1 MHSLLNNHFTVYNL
15 PFDKNYSLSHRLK
28 DIKLIVIDID
38 GTLVDENGNVGEK
51 TLFLAKELKK
61 QNIFCTL
68 SSARSYHYSSHIA
81 DDLEID
87 IPFITLDGALIK
99 PRKGEAIFK
108 GTIKDSFVRKAIAL
122 AEDNYGK
129 ITMCDENNLFVTPR
143 NAVVKEYV
151 KLSAPVMEITD
162 FTGIKDILEI
172 LIYCEDKAS
181 MKNIKHGFGFF
192 ESRGVSL
199 SVTKS
204 PRNDYYL
211 LTIKKKHS
219 NKYESLKK
227 LVSHLSLSKKNVAV
241 IGDWHND
248 VPLFD
253 FGGYNIAVKNA
264 IPELK
269 RKADYVTN
277 STNNEDAVGE
287 VLELVRAHA
296 VNSAN

>member
-1 MHSLLNNHFTVYNL
+1 M
-15 PFDKNYSLSHRLK
+15 SHRLK

-38 GTLVDENGNVGEK
+38 GTLVDEHGNVGTK
-51 TLFLAKELKK
+51 TLQLAKELKK

-68 SSARSYHYSSHIA
+68 SSARSFFFSSHIA
-81 DDLEID
+81 DDMQID
-87 IPFITLDGALIK
+87 IPFVTLDGALIK
-99 PRKGEAIFK
+99 SRDGKAVYK
-108 GTIKDSFVRKAIAL
+108 GTIKDSFVHKAIAL

-129 ITMCDENNLFVTPR
+129 ITMCDEHNLFVTP
-143 NAVVKEYV
+143 NNSIVKEYT
-151 KLSAPVMEITD
+151 KLSAPIKEISD
-162 FTGIKDILEI
+162 FTGVTDILEI

-181 MKNIKHGFGFF
+181 MKNIKSSFGFF
-192 ESRGVSL
+192 EKRGVSL

-211 LTIKKKHS
+211 LTIKKKQS
-219 NKYESLKK
+219 NKLESVKR
-227 LVSHLSLSKKNVAV
+227 LVKHLGFSKKNVAV

-248 VPLFD
+248 MPLFE
-253 FGGYNIAVKNA
+253 FGAYNIAVKNA

-287 VLELVRAHA
+287 VLELVKAHA
-296 VNSAN
+296 LNGTH

>member
-1 MHSLLNNHFTVYNL
+1 MT
-15 PFDKNYSLSHRLK
+15 HRLK
-28 DIKLIVIDID
+28 DVKLIVIDID
-38 GTLVDENGNVGEK
+38 GTLVDHQGNVGEK
-51 TLFLAKELKK
+51 TLYLAKELKK

-68 SSARSYHYSSHIA
+68 SSARSFHYSAHIA

-87 IPFITLDGALIK
+87 IPFVTLDGALIK
-99 PRKGEAIFK
+99 NRKGETVYK
-108 GTIKDSFVRKAIAL
+108 GVIKDTFVHKAIAL
-122 AEDNYGK
+122 SEDNYGK
-129 ITMCDENNLFVTPR
+129 ITMCDEHNLFVTPR
-143 NAVVKEYV
+143 NAVVKEYT
-151 KLSAPVMEITD
+151 KLSAPIKEISD

-181 MKNIKHGFGFF
+181 LKHIKHSFGFF
-192 ESRGVSL
+192 DTIGVSL

-211 LTIKKKHS
+211 LTIKKKES
-219 NKYESLKK
+219 NKLESVKR
-227 LVSHLSLSKKNVAV
+227 LVKYLGFSKKNVAV

-248 VPLFD
+248 MPLFD
-253 FGGYNIAVKNA
+253 FGAYNIAVKNA

-287 VLELVRAHA
+287 VLELVRNHA
-296 VNSAN
+296 VNGTK